1 MWIPV
6 GPVLRPGLIAPEN
19 VPSSPATG
27 AGSLRAL
34 SLSPFGRLVTSSAV
48 SNLGDGLR
56 VTALPLLAASLTRDP
71 AAIAAVTA
79 VVWLPW
85 LVFGV
90 VGGTIVDR
98 VSRIGLLIG
107 VQVARMLVV
116 ATLAVLV
123 WQDQVSMLVVYVV
136 AFGIGIGEVLA
147 DTAMQAVIPT
157 LVPEGELER
166 ANGQLYAAQAT
177 ANDFIGPP
185 VGSVLYAN
193 AASMPFVA
201 NAAAWGVSAILLSRL
216 FITQPARTVRAPTSF
231 IEDVVVGGR
240 WLARHEVLRVLLVW
254 GGVVNASLV
263 AFGSI
268 SVLFALEILRVS
280 EAAYGF
286 LAASIGL
293 GGITGTLV
301 AGRLVRRFGRG
312 RLIQAGAVA
321 GGTGGMLAGL
331 AESPILFAALL
342 FVLTASAAVVSIVV
356 AALRQSIVPNE
367 LLGRV
372 HATFRVFSY
381 GAIPL
386 GAVAGG
392 WLASDFGLRAPYLI
406 GGSIVVL
413 AGLLI
418 GLWVNDATIASSRE
432 PSGPTAPGATS
443 DARQP

>member
-1 MWIPV
+1 MSA
-6 GPVLRPGLIAPEN
+6 RPF
-19 VPSSPATG
+19 
-27 AGSLRAL
+27 R
-34 SLSPFGRLVTSSAV
+34 RLLASSAV

-71 AAIAAVTA
+71 TAIAAVTA

-85 LVFGV
+85 LVFGI

-116 ATLAVLV
+116 AALALLV
-123 WQDQVSMLVVYVV
+123 WQDAASMLVIYVV
-136 AFGIGIGEVLA
+136 AFGIGLGEVLA

-166 ANGQLYAAQAT
+166 ANGQLFAAQAT
-177 ANDFIGPP
+177 ANEFIGPP

-193 AASMPFVA
+193 AAPVPFLA

-216 FITQPARTVRAPTSF
+216 FVTQPARTARPPTSF
-231 IEDVVVGGR
+231 VEDVVVGAK
-240 WLARHEVLRVLLVW
+240 WLAGHEVLRVLLVW
-254 GGVVNASLV
+254 GAVVNASLV

-268 SVLFALEILRVS
+268 TVLFALEILRVS
-280 EAAYGF
+280 EAAFGF
-286 LAASIGL
+286 LAAAIGL

-301 AGRLVRRFGRG
+301 AGRLVRRLGRG

-321 GGTGGMLAGL
+321 GGAGGVLAGL
-331 AESPILFAALL
+331 VDAPVLFAALM
-342 FVLTASAAVVSIVV
+342 FVLTASAAAVSIVV
-356 AALRQSIVPNE
+356 SALRQSIVPNE

-386 GAVAGG
+386 GALAGG
-392 WLASDFGLRAPYLI
+392 WVASAFGLRAPYLI
-406 GGSIVVL
+406 GGAIVVL

-418 GLWVNDATIASSRE
+418 GFWVNDATIGVARERAGAS
-432 PSGPTAPGATS
+432 GAAATG
-443 DARQP
+443 DAR

>member
-1 MWIPV
+1 MSI
-6 GPVLRPGLIAPEN
+6 
-19 VPSSPATG
+19 
-27 AGSLRAL
+27 
-34 SLSPFGRLVTSSAV
+34 SPFRRLWTSSAV

-71 AAIAAVTA
+71 TAIAAVTA

-85 LVFGV
+85 LVFGIA
-90 VGGTIVDR
+90 GGTIVDR

-116 ATLAVLV
+116 AALAVLV
-123 WQDQVSMLVVYVV
+123 WRDQASMPLIYVV
-136 AFGIGIGEVLA
+136 AFGVGIGEVLA

-157 LVPEGELER
+157 LVAEDDLER
-166 ANGQLYAAQAT
+166 ANGQLYAAQAA
-177 ANDFIGPP
+177 ANDFVGPP
-185 VGSVLYAN
+185 VGSVLYASV
-193 AASMPFVA
+193 AATPFAA

-216 FITQPARTVRAPTSF
+216 FITQPARTARAPSSF
-231 IEDVVVGGR
+231 IEDVVVGAK
-240 WLARHEVLRVLLVW
+240 WLLRHEVLRVLLVW
-254 GGVVNASLV
+254 GAVVNASLV

-268 SVLFALEILRVS
+268 YVLFALEILGVS
-280 EAAYGF
+280 EAAFGF
-286 LAASIGL
+286 LAAAIGL
-293 GGITGTLV
+293 GGISGTVV

-321 GGTGGMLAGL
+321 GGLAGMLAGL
-331 AESPILFAALL
+331 APSPVVFAALM
-342 FVLTASAAVVSIVV
+342 FVLTAFAAVVSIVV

-386 GAVAGG
+386 GALAGG
-392 WLASDFGLRAPYLI
+392 WLASAFGLRAPYLI
-406 GGSIVVL
+406 GGAIVVL

-418 GLWVNDATIASSRE
+418 GFWVTDATIVTARERTGAESASARTGSE
-432 PSGPTAPGATS
+432 PA
-443 DARQP
+443 ART